1 MRGKIIGTIAA
12 AAASA
17 MLMSITASAEYYV
30 ETDKTDDVIT
40 ASVIADGATISGIE
54 FTVELPDGADVID
67 TKTIGG
73 AFYNEDNG
81 YFAWAGT
88 EPPEDGTVVF
98 SVEFTVD
105 SDSSGELTVT
115 PADGYEDDFSEAI
128 TVEIISE
135 DDIDI
140 ETDDKI
146 SDADDTDTSETDE
159 NTSAPDDDTTGTQD
173 SDVDGDSNDNSDD
186 DTDTNPDTGVTPI
199 FAVVAVA
206 GAAAVVAVRCQP
218 ILPDTAS

>member
-1 MRGKIIGTIAA
+1 MRGKIISTIAA

-17 MLMSITASAEYYV
+17 MLMSITAGAEYYV

-54 FTVELPDGADVID
+54 FTVELPDGAEAID
-67 TKTIGG
+67 TETIGG

-88 EPPEDGTVVF
+88 EPPEEGTVMF

-105 SDSSGELTVT
+105 NDSSGELTVT

-135 DDIDI
+135 DDIDF
-140 ETDDKI
+140 ETDDETT
-146 SDADDTDTSETDE
+146 DTDDTDTSETDE
-159 NTSAPDDDTTGTQD
+159 NTSAPDDTTGTQD
-173 SDVDGDSNDNSDD
+173 GDVDGESNDNNSEE

-206 GAAAVVAVRCQP
+206 GAAAVVA
-218 ILPDTAS
+218 IKMKKK

>member
-1 MRGKIIGTIAA
+1 MRGKIISTIAA
-12 AAASA
+12 VAASA
-17 MLMSITASAEYYV
+17 MLMSITAGAEYYV

-54 FTVELPDGADVID
+54 FTVELPDGAEVID
-67 TKTIGG
+67 TETIGG

-140 ETDDKI
+140 ETDDETT
-146 SDADDTDTSETDE
+146 DTDDTDTSETDE
-159 NTSAPDDDTTGTQD
+159 NTSAPDDTTGTQD
-173 SDVDGDSNDNSDD
+173 GDVDGESNDNNSEE

-199 FAVVAVA
+199 FAVAAVA
-206 GAAAVVAVRCQP
+206 GAAAVVAVK
-218 ILPDTAS
+218 LKKK